1 MVKKNNP
8 KLWDF
13 WSRHYLNLWV
23 QKWVLG
29 PTREKVLDSLKCYFN
44 GKGEI
49 LDIGCGVGQLCA
61 EVKKVYPHAR
71 VRGIDI
77 SSEMITHAQE
87 LHGMHGIEFENK
99 CLEDQD
105 GTWDIITTTHSF
117 PYIPDKPSALSK
129 IHSLLKPDGRIL
141 VVMAHTDNFWD
152 LLAMGVVK
160 LTTWDSDYLPSR
172 KLMKMLE
179 NTGFAEITADKLS
192 LPFFIPSVYLISARK
207 I

>member
-23 QKWVLG
+23 QTWVLG
-29 PTREKVLDSLKCYFN
+29 PTRKIVLNSLKGCFN
-44 GKGEI
+44 GKGGI

-61 EVKKVYPHAR
+61 EMKKVHPYAR

-77 SSEMITHAQE
+77 SSGMIVQAQS
-87 LHGMHGIEFENK
+87 LHGMQGIEFENES
-99 CLEDQD
+99 LDDQD

-117 PYIPDKPSALSK
+117 PYIPDKSSALSK
-129 IHSLLKPDGRIL
+129 MNSLLKLDGCLLI
-141 VVMAHTDNFWD
+141 VMAHTDNLWD
-152 LLAMGVVK
+152 LLGMGVVK

-172 KLMKMLE
+172 KLMEMLD
-179 NTGFAEITADKLS
+179 NAGFVEITCTKLN
-192 LPFFIPSVYLISARK
+192 LYFFIPSVCLISARK
-207 I
+207 T